1 MSVINTN
8 VKALA
13 AQASMAN
20 VEKKMQ
26 ASMERLSTGLRINSA
41 KDDAAGLAIS
51 NRMTSQIRGYA
62 VAIRNSNDGISMTQT
77 AEGALGQVTDMLQ
90 RMRELSVQAGN
101 GAMSTSDRK
110 SLQLEVDQM
119 KQEINNVATKTNH
132 NNIKLLDGSAGKIDL
147 QTGVNGGDKM
157 TIGFGSV
164 QTKDIGS
171 GRSASLTSV
180 GTKYDAA
187 ADASPPV
194 VPASG
199 QSGSLKN
206 GDMTINGVVVGAS
219 SATDDKVSSNAK
231 SASAIAK
238 AAAINRVSDQTGV
251 IATVGKTTAFG
262 TEMNTTPSVT
272 SAKTVKING
281 QETAA
286 ITLGDDLE
294 INRSMVTNAINNISK
309 QTGVTAVN
317 THDDKQGIVLVAADG
332 RNIEIDL
339 GTGGFEAGDVGLSDT
354 GTYIGTFDLKSK
366 TGEAFT
372 LSTETS
378 GSIQNAGLSAGSY
391 GNNKAT
397 MVTLPRASAL
407 AGEIP
412 GAFDTSTP
420 PVVVSKTGVLNGGT
434 LVINGVG
441 IDAAIG
447 SDDSS
452 SSTAADSSTKA
463 ASAIATA
470 AAINKKSDMTG
481 VRAVA
486 DANVVRGTGFTADT
500 VKGLNIN
507 GVDIAINLDTNSN
520 RDDVLVAINKY
531 SGQTGVVATGWGD
544 GVQLTAEDGRNISI
558 ASDAA
563 DASALGLTGQTI
575 GTEATAGTALAAEP
589 VTYYAN
595 VHLESDKAFEV
606 TSGSE
611 GNANFNLLGFTRG
624 TFGGN
629 DNGMKVADVDI
640 TTQDGASAA
649 ITAIDDA
656 LETVSA
662 MQAKAGAFQ
671 NRLESVVSN
680 LTESNQN
687 MSASRSRILD
697 TDYASETTS
706 MAKSQII
713 SQAATAMLAQANQS
727 AQGVLSLLK

>member
-1 MSVINTN
+1 
-8 VKALA
+8 
-13 AQASMAN
+13 
-20 VEKKMQ
+20 
-26 ASMERLSTGLRINSA
+26 
-41 KDDAAGLAIS
+41 
-51 NRMTSQIRGYA
+51 
-62 VAIRNSNDGISMTQT
+62 
-77 AEGALGQVTDMLQ
+77 
-90 RMRELSVQAGN
+90 
-101 GAMSTSDRK
+101 MSTADRK

-147 QTGVNGGDKM
+147 QTGVNSGDKM
-157 TIGFGSV
+157 SIGFESV

-180 GTKYDAA
+180 GTKFDTLAIS
-187 ADASPPV
+187 ADVPPV
-194 VPASG
+194 SG
-199 QSGSLKN
+199 QSGPMYN
-206 GDMTINGVVVGAS
+206 GDLVINGVVVGAS
-219 SATDDKVSSNAK
+219 LATDDKVSSNFFESDPSPKA
-231 SASAIAK
+231 ASAIAK
-238 AAAINRVSDQTGV
+238 AAAINRVSDQSGV
-251 IATVGKTTAFG
+251 TATVGKTTAYG
-262 TEMNTTPSVT
+262 TEMTAPSTTDAGVVT
-272 SAKTVKING
+272 VNG
-281 QETAA
+281 WATAS
-286 ITLGDDLE
+286 ISLGSDLE
-294 INRSMVTNAINNISK
+294 INRLMVTNAINNISK
-309 QTGVTAVN
+309 QTGVTAIN

-332 RNIEIDL
+332 RNIEIENTD
-339 GTGGFEAGDVGLSDT
+339 FDAADVGLSGD

-372 LSTETS
+372 LSTETN
-378 GSIQNAGLSAGSY
+378 GSIQNAGLAAGAY
-391 GNNKAT
+391 GNNKAS
-397 MVTLPRASAL
+397 MVSLPRNFAAE
-407 AGEIP
+407 GV
-412 GAFDTSTP
+412 P
-420 PVVVSKTGVLNGGT
+420 PDDATTGVLNGGT

-452 SSTAADSSTKA
+452 SNTYADSSTKA
-463 ASAIATA
+463 GSAIAIA
-470 AAINKKSDMTG
+470 AAINKKSEMTG
-481 VRAVA
+481 VKAVA
-486 DANVVRGTGFTADT
+486 DANVVRGTGFTPDAVT
-500 VKGLNIN
+500 ELNIN
-507 GVDIAINLDTNSN
+507 GVDIAINLDANSN

-558 ASDAA
+558 ASDGDAA
-563 DASALGLTGQTI
+563 NLGLTGQTI
-575 GTEATAGTALAAEP
+575 GSDATDAAKS

-629 DNGMKVADVDI
+629 DNGMKVAEVDI
-640 TTQDGASAA
+640 TTQEGASAA
-649 ITAIDDA
+649 ISAIDDA

>member
-157 TIGFGSV
+157 TIGFESV

-187 ADASPPV
+187 ADAVPAV
-194 VPASG
+194 VPSSG
-199 QSGSLKN
+199 TSGSIKN
-206 GDMTINGVVVGAS
+206 GDLTINGVVVGAS

-238 AAAINRVSDQTGV
+238 AAAINRVSDQSGV
-251 IATVGKTTAFG
+251 TATVGQTTAFG
-262 TEMNTTPSVT
+262 TAMVAPTTGDKGT
-272 SAKTVKING
+272 ITING
-281 QETAA
+281 QDTAEIA
-286 ITLGDDLE
+286 LGDDLE
-294 INRSMVTNAINNISK
+294 NNRLMITNALNNISK
-309 QTGVTAVN
+309 QTGVIAVN
-317 THDDKQGIVLVAADG
+317 THDDKQGIVLTAADG
-332 RNIEIDL
+332 RNVEIAFTGDL
-339 GTGGFEAGDVGLSDT
+339 AADTVGLSDT

-372 LSTETS
+372 LSTQTS
-378 GSIQNAGLSAGSY
+378 GSIQNAGLAAGAY
-391 GNNKAT
+391 GNNKAS
-397 MVTLPRASAL
+397 MVALPRAA
-407 AGEIP
+407 AAEGIP
-412 GAFDTSTP
+412 PSDST
-420 PVVVSKTGVLNGGT
+420 TGVLNGGT

-452 SSTAADSSTKA
+452 SSTYADSSTKA
-463 ASAIATA
+463 ASAIAIA
-470 AAINKKSDMTG
+470 AAINKKSDLTG
-481 VRAVA
+481 VKAVA
-486 DANVVRGTGFTADT
+486 DANVVRGTGFTPGT
-500 VKGLNIN
+500 VGALEIN
-507 GVDIAINLDTNSN
+507 GVTVDINLDANSN

-531 SGQTGVVATGWGD
+531 SGQTGVVASGWGD

-558 ASDAA
+558 SSDGAAENLGLAGQTVGSDATDGA
-563 DASALGLTGQTI
+563 KS
-575 GTEATAGTALAAEP
+575 

-595 VHLESDKAFEV
+595 VHLESDKSFEV

-611 GNANFNLLGFTRG
+611 GNANFNKLGFTRG

-649 ITAIDDA
+649 IAAIDDA

-662 MQAKAGAFQ
+662 MQAKAGAYQ